1 MYEQSRL
8 VEGGAQI
15 KSLIDMMI
23 MYQYTMGIGTEY
35 VTSSMLPVL
44 FILIF

>member
-23 MYQYTMGIGTEY
+23 MYQYTRWG
-35 VTSSMLPVL
+35 
-44 FILIF
+44 